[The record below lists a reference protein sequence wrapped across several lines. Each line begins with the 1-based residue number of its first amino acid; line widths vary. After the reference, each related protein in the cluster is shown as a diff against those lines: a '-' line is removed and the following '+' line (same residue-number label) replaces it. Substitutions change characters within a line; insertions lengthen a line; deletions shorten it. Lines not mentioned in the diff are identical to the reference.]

1 MKLALLAKGPTLAK
15 YPGREGYDAAWGL
28 NQLGQSHELDALFV
42 MDDLELRLPYYNGPE
57 FPEWLKGY
65 KGRLITSRPYPDWP
79 TSEAYPVV
87 EVCQF
92 FGVPFGVAMYSTVD
106 WMLAYAVYIGV
117 KHIDLYGVDCLEP
130 KLEQMRNSISFWIGV
145 AMSRGVRVTAKA
157 GSFFRYWT
165 DAGIALEQGCYGYVE
180 RPRIETLVARDKAA

>member
-15 YPGREGYDAAWGL
+15 YPGKGGYDAVWGL

-57 FPEWLKGY
+57 FPEWLKRY

-79 TSEAYPVV
+79 TSEAYPLVD
-87 EVCQF
+87 VCHH
-92 FGVPFGVAMYSTVD
+92 FGFPMGVACYSTVCY
-106 WMLAYAVYIGV
+106 MLAYATYLGA
-117 KHIDLYGVDCLEP
+117 KQIDLYGVDCTEP

-145 AMSRGVRVTAKA
+145 AMSRRVRVTAQA

-165 DAGIALEQGCYGYVE
+165 DGGIALEQGCYGYVE
-180 RPRIETLVARDKAA
+180 RPRIETLIARNKAA